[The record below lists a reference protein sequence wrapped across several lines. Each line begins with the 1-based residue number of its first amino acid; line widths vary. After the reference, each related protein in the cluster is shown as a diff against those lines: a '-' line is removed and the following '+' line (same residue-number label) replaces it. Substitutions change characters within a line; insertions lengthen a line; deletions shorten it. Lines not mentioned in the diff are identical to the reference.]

1 MLEPRYRVTS
11 GHLLDSESRVSPQI
25 DIIIADNFGLSSL
38 LTTQDGTEYIP
49 ITSVLAIG
57 EVKSTYYKSKG
68 YYAKVRDDLKVISG
82 MTRPLT
88 ENTAYGGIKGDT
100 LLTHSVLPSKNMY
113 LNSLYSFMLC
123 IDGGDFDFADIK
135 QLLISEEPKHLPGT
149 AVFLNKGVVAYG
161 VTDDQGGFSFSKYPG
176 EVDSNDCDWCYFEGW
191 VSEGGSLEGCHLA
204 FLYGTLVE
212 HLSNCHLGPPSAY
225 RYTAKLTGARSSSL
239 VWAKGTGE

>member
-1 MLEPRYRVTS
+1 MLEPRYHVTS
-11 GHLLDSESRVSPQI
+11 GHLIDSESRVSPQI

-68 YYAKVRDDLKVISG
+68 YYAKVRDDLKIISG

-88 ENTAYGGIKGDT
+88 ENTAYGGITGDT
-100 LLTHSVLPSKNMY
+100 LLTHSVLPSNNMY
-113 LNSLYSFMLC
+113 LNSLYSFLLC

-135 QLLISEEPKHLPGT
+135 DFLTSENPQHLPGT

-161 VTDDQGGFSFSKYPG
+161 VKDDQGTLSFSKYPG
-176 EVDSNDCDWCYFEGW
+176 EVESKDYDWCYFEGR
-191 VSEGGSLEGCHLA
+191 VTEGGSLEGCHLA
-204 FLYGTLVE
+204 LLYGAIVE
-212 HLSNCHLGPPSAY
+212 HLSNCHLTPPSAY
-225 RYTAKLTGARSSSL
+225 PYTAKLRSASSSSL
-239 VWAKGTGE
+239 AWAKGSDE